1 MKTETLDMSGIL
13 VSSCCDTNGRY
24 WIATRNGRS
33 QFFRHRGTMTRFLKV
48 PKGTA
53 SREQLDAWLDA
64 QEVADQVRKA
74 AQQG

>member
-13 VSSCCDTNGRY
+13 VSSCCDSNGRY

-48 PKGTA
+48 PRGTA

-64 QEVADQVRKA
+64 QEVADQARKA

>member
-1 MKTETLDMSGIL
+1 MKTETLDMGGIL
-13 VSSCCDTNGRY
+13 VTSCCDTNGRY

-53 SREQLDAWLDA
+53 SREKLDAWLDA

>member
-53 SREQLDAWLDA
+53 SREQLDAWRDA
-64 QEVADQVRKA
+64 QEVADQARKA

>member
-1 MKTETLDMSGIL
+1 MKTETLNIDGIL
-13 VSSCCDTNGRY
+13 VNSCCDTNGRY

-48 PKGTA
+48 PKGSDT
-53 SREQLDAWLDA
+53 REQLDAWLDA
-64 QEVADQVRKA
+64 QEVTDQARIA

>member
-48 PKGTA
+48 PRGTA

-64 QEVADQVRKA
+64 QEVADQARKA